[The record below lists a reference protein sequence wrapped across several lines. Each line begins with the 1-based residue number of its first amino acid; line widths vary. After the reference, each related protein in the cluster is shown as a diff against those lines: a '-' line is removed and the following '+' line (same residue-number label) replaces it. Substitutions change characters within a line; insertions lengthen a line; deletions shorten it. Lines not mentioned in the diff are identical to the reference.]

1 RARAGRAA
9 SRARHPAAPAH
20 GRSPTLRRLGERD
33 PHGAPQAVPRRA
45 DHRRELPR
53 GRAGD
58 HQPLADERRRCAP
71 PHRLRERSLA
81 GSVRSHRAGHQ
92 QGLPAVAREHRGL
105 RPGRNRP
112 GGSRVVRLLTLGAV
126 LGIIGG
132 IVELVLTL
140 YVLVLIARLVLDY
153 IPLFNRQWRPKGVG
167 LVLAELA
174 YTLTDPPF
182 RFFRRLVPPLRLGT
196 ISLDF
201 GFALTMLVV
210 LILMSIVRA
219 LT

>member
-1 RARAGRAA
+1 M
-9 SRARHPAAPAH
+9 
-20 GRSPTLRRLGERD
+20 
-33 PHGAPQAVPRRA
+33 
-45 DHRRELPR
+45 
-53 GRAGD
+53 
-58 HQPLADERRRCAP
+58 
-71 PHRLRERSLA
+71 
-81 GSVRSHRAGHQ
+81 
-92 QGLPAVAREHRGL
+92 
-105 RPGRNRP
+105 
-112 GGSRVVRLLTLGAV
+112 

-167 LVLAELA
+167 LVLAEFA
-174 YTLTDPPF
+174 YTLTDPPI